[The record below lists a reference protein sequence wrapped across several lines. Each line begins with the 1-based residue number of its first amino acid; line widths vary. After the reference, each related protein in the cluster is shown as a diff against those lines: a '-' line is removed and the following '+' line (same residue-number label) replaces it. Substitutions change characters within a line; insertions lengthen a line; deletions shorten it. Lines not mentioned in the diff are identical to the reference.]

1 MGELVRYKKDMN
13 HFCVVINRVS
23 HVSAPDDRGLIN
35 SYVVVQCGNETK
47 QTKTVKDQMNP
58 DFNEEMVFKIP
69 TSKTESIFDKVNIYQ
84 KDLDQKADII
94 REELYKRCEVK
105 F

>member
-1 MGELVRYKKDMN
+1 MIEGRINLNRIPRYIQQGELVRYKKDM
-13 HFCVVINRVS
+13 HHLCVIVNRVN

-47 QTKTVKDQMNP
+47 QTRTVKDQMNP

-69 TSKTESIFDKVNIYQ
+69 IPKSSSIFNKVAIIQ
-84 KDLDQKADII
+84 KEA
-94 REELYKRCEVK
+94 E
-105 F
+105 